1 MYQINYNGLRR
12 RDLYDEIVAILENDP
27 TILKY
32 PDRVPKSRKR
42 GYPVIRDEF
51 NAKIKYPDR
60 VATQILNSP
69 YMKQIDG
76 ETLLEVQK
84 QQERL
89 SKESLKKM
97 MIQAIADATGLP
109 NKHLTAVA
117 DKAKKAEIVDK
128 VTPELFHMA
137 RGDTE
142 TEDFR
147 SAIGEDLLERSRIE
161 MEKRDSMAQ
170 AVAETLSQGAGT
182 PLHHEAVGVQAK
194 HDVANKSTEV
204 TLYRKE
210 EQQQYSLD
218 DLLQQLEVIEN
229 YKKYE
234 RQIKQLQRTFRE
246 REKAKGDKASSS
258 SGLGN
263 VAKDLGGLFSSVAS
277 GLGSVFNPYAET
289 PRKGKGV
296 SSGEEPR
303 TPPQGSKSRDG
314 ADISSIKQIKSEVKS
329 EVKSVMGSGR
339 GSGRGSGMALPVTP
353 GDGRSPSVK
362 KSEASVMGSGRGSGM
377 ALPVTPGDGRS
388 PPTRIS
394 TPSALRSKGKG
405 TSSSKKSF
413 YIGSPEA
420 ASLSTPPQSA
430 QTIHSSPA
438 QTSGGL
444 RLKKDGTPDKRY
456 SQNWIPK
463 SKS

>member
-1 MYQINYNGLRR
+1 
-12 RDLYDEIVAILENDP
+12 
-27 TILKY
+27 
-32 PDRVPKSRKR
+32 
-42 GYPVIRDEF
+42 
-51 NAKIKYPDR
+51 
-60 VATQILNSP
+60 
-69 YMKQIDG
+69 
-76 ETLLEVQK
+76 
-84 QQERL
+84 
-89 SKESLKKM
+89 
-97 MIQAIADATGLP
+97 
-109 NKHLTAVA
+109 
-117 DKAKKAEIVDK
+117 
-128 VTPELFHMA
+128 MA

-147 SAIGEDLLERSRIE
+147 SAIGDDLLERSRIE

-194 HDVANKSTEV
+194 HDVASKSTEM
-204 TLYRKE
+204 TPYRKE
-210 EQQQYSLD
+210 EQPQYSLD
-218 DLLQQLEVIEN
+218 ELLEQLEIIEN
-229 YKKYE
+229 YKKYGWKI
-234 RQIKQLQRTFRE
+234 RQIQRTFRE
-246 REKAKGDKASSS
+246 REKAKENKASSS

-277 GLGSVFNPYAET
+277 GLGSVFNPYAVT
-289 PRKGKGV
+289 PSKGKGV
-296 SSGEEPR
+296 SSGAEPR
-303 TPPQGSKSRDG
+303 TPPQGSRSRDG
-314 ADISSIKQIKSEVKS
+314 SVKPEVKSEPKSDISSIKRVKS
-329 EVKSVMGSGR
+329 E
-339 GSGRGSGMALPVTP
+339 A
-353 GDGRSPSVK
+353 

-420 ASLSTPPQSA
+420 ASLATPPQSA